1 VYIIYKYP
9 FVGLSKVT
17 GPNKFTGF
25 YILPRAENKAAT
37 VYTGQ
42 GKDICK
48 VIRIKNNVSEQHW
61 TI

>member
-1 VYIIYKYP
+1 
-9 FVGLSKVT
+9 VGLRKVKA
-17 GPNKFTGF
+17 PNKFMGF

-48 VIRIKNNVSEQHW
+48 VIKIKSDASEQHW